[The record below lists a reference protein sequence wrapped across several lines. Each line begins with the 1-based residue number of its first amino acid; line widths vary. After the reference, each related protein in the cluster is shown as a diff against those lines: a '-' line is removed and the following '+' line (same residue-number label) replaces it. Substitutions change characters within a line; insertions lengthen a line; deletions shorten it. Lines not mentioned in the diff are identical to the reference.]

1 MSFNIHD
8 CFSKVK
14 PTKMSNETHGLL
26 NPGEESKKL
35 HQLYVALINDKIEP
49 STDQQKRTM
58 MQLLNTKVTV
68 LDQKTNKIKYLHYT
82 LRISAM
88 LLSGIATVILGLKFT
103 NNDNSNWPVIS
114 SNLALG
120 ITATVTF
127 LTGLSVFWDT
137 DNYWKR
143 VKVMLNKLKELRY
156 EYAFLISGEDI
167 KQKDL
172 KDILNRYLDALGDEY
187 WENLLKS
194 ASKTKEEDKNKNS
207 NTTSQ

>member
-1 MSFNIHD
+1 
-8 CFSKVK
+8 
-14 PTKMSNETHGLL
+14 MSNETHGLL

-35 HQLYVALINDKIEP
+35 HQLYVALINGKIEP

-103 NNDNSNWPVIS
+103 NNNNSNWPVIS

-194 ASKTKEEDKNKNS
+194 ASKTREEGKNKNLDMS
-207 NTTSQ
+207 S

>member
-1 MSFNIHD
+1 
-8 CFSKVK
+8 
-14 PTKMSNETHGLL
+14 MSNETHGLL
-26 NPGEESKKL
+26 DPGEESKKL
-35 HQLYVALINDKIEP
+35 HQLYVALINGKIEP
-49 STDQQKRTM
+49 STDQQKKTM
-58 MQLLNTKVTV
+58 MQLLNTKVTI
-68 LDQKTNKIKYLHYT
+68 LDQKTSRIKYLHYT

-88 LLSGIATVILGLKFT
+88 LLSGIATVILGLKVT
-103 NNDNSNWPVIS
+103 NNDDSNWPVIS

-194 ASKTKEEDKNKNS
+194 ASKTKDEDKNKNPGLS
-207 NTTSQ
+207 S

>member
-1 MSFNIHD
+1 MSFNIHN
-8 CFSKVK
+8 CISNVK
-14 PTKMSNETHGLL
+14 QTKMSNETHGLL

-35 HQLYVALINDKIEP
+35 HQLYIALINGKIEP
-49 STDQQKRTM
+49 STDQQKKTM

-68 LDQKTNKIKYLHYT
+68 LDQKTSRIKYLHYT

-103 NNDNSNWPVIS
+103 NDDNSNWPVIS

-156 EYAFLISGEDI
+156 EYAFLISGENL

-187 WENLLKS
+187 WENLLKN
-194 ASKTKEEDKNKNS
+194 ASKVKEEDKNNNS
-207 NTTSQ
+207 H

>member
-1 MSFNIHD
+1 
-8 CFSKVK
+8 
-14 PTKMSNETHGLL
+14 MSNETHGLL

-35 HQLYVALINDKIEP
+35 HQLYVALINGQIEP
-49 STDQQKRTM
+49 STDQQKKTM

-68 LDQKTNKIKYLHYT
+68 LDQKTNRIKYLHYA

-103 NNDNSNWPVIS
+103 NSNNSNWPVIS

-156 EYAFLISGEDI
+156 EYAFLISGENI

-194 ASKTKEEDKNKNS
+194 ASKTKDEDKNKNPDVS
-207 NTTSQ
+207 

>member
-1 MSFNIHD
+1 
-8 CFSKVK
+8 
-14 PTKMSNETHGLL
+14 MSNETHGLL
-26 NPGEESKKL
+26 NAAEESKKL

-49 STDQQKRTM
+49 STDQQKKTM
-58 MQLLNTKVTV
+58 MQLLNTKVTI
-68 LDQKTNKIKYLHYT
+68 LDQKTSRIKYLHYT

-88 LLSGIATVILGLKFT
+88 LLSGIATVILGLKVT

-156 EYAFLISGEDI
+156 EYAFLISGENI

-187 WENLLKS
+187 WENLLKN
-194 ASKTKEEDKNKNS
+194 ASKAKEDDKNKNS

>member
-1 MSFNIHD
+1 
-8 CFSKVK
+8 
-14 PTKMSNETHGLL
+14 MSNETHGLL
-26 NPGEESKKL
+26 TPKEESKKL
-35 HQLYVALINDKIEP
+35 HQLYTGLINGKIEP
-49 STDQQKRTM
+49 STDQQKKTM

-68 LDQKTNKIKYLHYT
+68 LDQKTNRIKYLHYT

-156 EYAFLISGEDI
+156 EYAFLISGENI

-172 KDILNRYLDALGDEY
+172 RDILNRYLDALGDEY
-187 WENLLKS
+187 WENLLKN
-194 ASKTKEEDKNKNS
+194 ASKTKDEDKNKNPNAPS
-207 NTTSQ
+207 

>member
-1 MSFNIHD
+1 
-8 CFSKVK
+8 
-14 PTKMSNETHGLL
+14 MSNETHGLL
-26 NPGEESKKL
+26 KPKEESEKL
-35 HQLYVALINDKIEP
+35 HQLYSALINGNIEP
-49 STDQQKRTM
+49 STEQQKKTM

-68 LDQKTNKIKYLHYT
+68 LDQKTDMIKYLHYT

-88 LLSGIATVILGLKFT
+88 LLSGIATVILGIKVT
-103 NNDNSNWPVIS
+103 NANSNWPVIS
-114 SNLALG
+114 SNIALG

-156 EYAFLISGEDI
+156 EYAFLISGEGVN
-167 KQKDL
+167 QKDL

-187 WENLLKS
+187 WENLLKN
-194 ASKTKEEDKNKNS
+194 ASKTKDEDKFKNV
-207 NTTSQ
+207 TTPS

>member
-1 MSFNIHD
+1 
-8 CFSKVK
+8 
-14 PTKMSNETHGLL
+14 MSNETHGLL

-49 STDQQKRTM
+49 STDQQKKTM

-68 LDQKTNKIKYLHYT
+68 LDQKTNRIKYLHYT

-103 NNDNSNWPVIS
+103 NNANSSWPVIS

-156 EYAFLISGEDI
+156 EYAFLISGENI

-194 ASKTKEEDKNKNS
+194 ASKTKDEDKNKNPD
-207 NTTSQ
+207 TSAH

>member
-1 MSFNIHD
+1 
-8 CFSKVK
+8 
-14 PTKMSNETHGLL
+14 MSNETHGLL
-26 NPGEESKKL
+26 NPAEESKKL

-49 STDQQKRTM
+49 STDQQKKTM

-68 LDQKTNKIKYLHYT
+68 LDQKTNRIKYLHYT

-88 LLSGIATVILGLKFT
+88 LLSGIATVILGLKFN
-103 NNDNSNWPVIS
+103 NNDNSNWPLIS

-194 ASKTKEEDKNKNS
+194 ASKTKDEDKNKNPNMPS
-207 NTTSQ
+207 H

>member
-1 MSFNIHD
+1 
-8 CFSKVK
+8 
-14 PTKMSNETHGLL
+14 MSNETHGLL

-35 HQLYVALINDKIEP
+35 HQLYVALINGQIEP
-49 STDQQKRTM
+49 STDQQKKTM

-103 NNDNSNWPVIS
+103 NSNNSNWPVIS

-156 EYAFLISGEDI
+156 EYAFLISGENI

-194 ASKTKEEDKNKNS
+194 ASKTKDEDKNKNS
-207 NTTSQ
+207 DMSH

>member
-1 MSFNIHD
+1 
-8 CFSKVK
+8 
-14 PTKMSNETHGLL
+14 MSNETHGLL

-35 HQLYVALINDKIEP
+35 HQLYVALINGKIEP

-103 NNDNSNWPVIS
+103 NNNNSNWPVIS

-194 ASKTKEEDKNKNS
+194 ASKTKEEGKNKNLDMS
-207 NTTSQ
+207 

>member
-1 MSFNIHD
+1 
-8 CFSKVK
+8 
-14 PTKMSNETHGLL
+14 MSNETHGLL
-26 NPGEESKKL
+26 TPKEESKKL
-35 HQLYVALINDKIEP
+35 HQLYTGLINGKIEP
-49 STDQQKRTM
+49 STDQQKKTM

-68 LDQKTNKIKYLHYT
+68 LDQKTNRIKYLHYT

-103 NNDNSNWPVIS
+103 NNNNSNWPVIS

-156 EYAFLISGEDI
+156 EYAFLISGENI

-194 ASKTKEEDKNKNS
+194 ASKTKDEDKNKNP
-207 NTTSQ
+207 NTPAH

>member
-1 MSFNIHD
+1 MA
-8 CFSKVK
+8 
-14 PTKMSNETHGLL
+14 NETHGLL

-35 HQLYVALINDKIEP
+35 HQLYVALIDGKIEP
-49 STDQQKRTM
+49 STDQQKKTM
-58 MQLLNTKVTV
+58 MQLLNTKITV
-68 LDQKTNKIKYLHYT
+68 LDQKTTRIKYLHYA

-88 LLSGIATVILGLKFT
+88 LLSGIATVILGLKVS
-103 NNDNSNWPVIS
+103 NNDNSVWPVLS

-156 EYAFLISGEDI
+156 EYVFLISGENM
-167 KQKDL
+167 KQEEL
-172 KDILNRYLDALGDEY
+172 KNILNRYLDALGDEY

-194 ASKTKEEDKNKNS
+194 ASKTKEENKNKNS
-207 NTTSQ
+207 NMSSQ

>member
-1 MSFNIHD
+1 
-8 CFSKVK
+8 
-14 PTKMSNETHGLL
+14 MSNETHGLL

-35 HQLYVALINDKIEP
+35 HQLYVALINGKIEP
-49 STDQQKRTM
+49 STDQQKKTM

-68 LDQKTNKIKYLHYT
+68 LDQKTNRIKYLHYT

-103 NNDNSNWPVIS
+103 NNGNSNWPVIS

-167 KQKDL
+167 KQKEL

-194 ASKTKEEDKNKNS
+194 ASKTEDEDKNKNLD
-207 NTTSQ
+207 TSS

>member
-1 MSFNIHD
+1 
-8 CFSKVK
+8 
-14 PTKMSNETHGLL
+14 MSNETHGIL
-26 NPGEESKKL
+26 NPKEESKKL
-35 HQLYVALINDKIEP
+35 HRLYTELINGKIEP
-49 STDQQKRTM
+49 STDQQKKTM

-68 LDQKTNKIKYLHYT
+68 LDQKTNRIKYLHYT

-156 EYAFLISGEDI
+156 EYAFLISGENI

-172 KDILNRYLDALGDEY
+172 RDILNRYLDALGDEY
-187 WENLLKS
+187 WENLLKN
-194 ASKTKEEDKNKNS
+194 ASKTKDEDKNKNPDTPS
-207 NTTSQ
+207 

>member
-1 MSFNIHD
+1 
-8 CFSKVK
+8 
-14 PTKMSNETHGLL
+14 MSNETHGLL

-35 HQLYVALINDKIEP
+35 HQLYVALINGKIEP
-49 STDQQKRTM
+49 STDQQKKTM
-58 MQLLNTKVTV
+58 MQLLNTKITV
-68 LDQKTNKIKYLHYT
+68 LDQKTTRIKFLHYT

-88 LLSGIATVILGLKFT
+88 LLSGIATVILGLKFS

-120 ITATVTF
+120 ITASVTF

-156 EYAFLISGEDI
+156 EYVFLISGENI
-167 KQKDL
+167 KQAEL

-187 WENLLKS
+187 WENLLKN
-194 ASKTKEEDKNKNS
+194 ASKTKDEDKNKNS
-207 NTTSQ
+207 NVSTQ

>member
-1 MSFNIHD
+1 
-8 CFSKVK
+8 
-14 PTKMSNETHGLL
+14 MSNETHGLL

-35 HQLYVALINDKIEP
+35 HQLYVALINGKIEP
-49 STDQQKRTM
+49 STDQQKKTM
-58 MQLLNTKVTV
+58 MQLLNTKITV
-68 LDQKTNKIKYLHYT
+68 LDQKTTRIKFLHYT

-156 EYAFLISGEDI
+156 EYVFLISGENI
-167 KQKDL
+167 KQAGL

-194 ASKTKEEDKNKNS
+194 ASKVKDDDKNKNS
-207 NTTSQ
+207 TIQ

>member
-1 MSFNIHD
+1 
-8 CFSKVK
+8 
-14 PTKMSNETHGLL
+14 MSNETHGLL

-35 HQLYVALINDKIEP
+35 HQLYVALINGKIEP
-49 STDQQKRTM
+49 STDQQKKTM
-58 MQLLNTKVTV
+58 MQLLNTKITV
-68 LDQKTNKIKYLHYT
+68 LDQKTTRIKFLHYA

-103 NNDNSNWPVIS
+103 NNDNSKWPIIS

-156 EYAFLISGEDI
+156 EYVFLISGDNV
-167 KQKDL
+167 KQADL

-187 WENLLKS
+187 WENLLKN
-194 ASKTKEEDKNKNS
+194 ASKTKDEDKNKNS
-207 NTTSQ
+207 TMSHSS

>member
-1 MSFNIHD
+1 
-8 CFSKVK
+8 
-14 PTKMSNETHGLL
+14 MSNETHGLL

-35 HQLYVALINDKIEP
+35 HQLYIALINGKIEP
-49 STDQQKRTM
+49 STDQQKKTM

-68 LDQKTNKIKYLHYT
+68 LDQKTSRIKYLHYT

-103 NNDNSNWPVIS
+103 NDDNSNWPVIS

-194 ASKTKEEDKNKNS
+194 ASKTKDEDKNKNPGLS
-207 NTTSQ
+207 SQ

>member
-1 MSFNIHD
+1 
-8 CFSKVK
+8 
-14 PTKMSNETHGLL
+14 MSNETHGLL
-26 NPGEESKKL
+26 DPGEESKKL
-35 HQLYVALINDKIEP
+35 HQLYVALINGKIEP
-49 STDQQKRTM
+49 STDQQKKTM
-58 MQLLNTKVTV
+58 MQLLNTKVTI
-68 LDQKTNKIKYLHYT
+68 LDQKTNRIKYLHYT

-103 NNDNSNWPVIS
+103 NDDNSNWPVIS

-194 ASKTKEEDKNKNS
+194 ASKTKDEDKNKTPGLS
-207 NTTSQ
+207 SQ

>member
-1 MSFNIHD
+1 
-8 CFSKVK
+8 
-14 PTKMSNETHGLL
+14 MSNETHGLL
-26 NPGEESKKL
+26 DPGEESKKL
-35 HQLYVALINDKIEP
+35 HQLYVALINGKIEP
-49 STDQQKRTM
+49 SSDQQKKTM
-58 MQLLNTKVTV
+58 MQLLNTKVTI
-68 LDQKTNKIKYLHYT
+68 LDQKTSRIKYLHYT

-88 LLSGIATVILGLKFT
+88 LLSGIATVILGLKVT
-103 NNDNSNWPVIS
+103 NNDNSTWPVIS

-156 EYAFLISGEDI
+156 EYAFLISGENI

-187 WENLLKS
+187 WENLLKN
-194 ASKTKEEDKNKNS
+194 ASKAKEEDKNRNS
-207 NTTSQ
+207 NTTSQSV